1 MKYALSALM
10 GAGAAVFIIWWTAVP
25 TKDVFA
31 IAYDQGRKDALK
43 MNPVSDDLE
52 FTCAGLWFGRDGQQ
66 YYQMRKDYEKRTQFK

>member
-25 TKDVFA
+25 MEKTFA
-31 IAYDQGRKDALK
+31 MAYDQGRQDALR

-66 YYQMRKDYEKRTQFK
+66 YYQMRKEYEKRTQFK

>member
-25 TKDVFA
+25 MEQTFA
-31 IAYDQGRKDALK
+31 MAYDQGRKDALR

-66 YYQMRKDYEKRTQFK
+66 YYQMRKDYEKRTQSK